1 MAMFRRARPH
11 LAVVVDEYGTVLGIV
26 TPADGLETIGGELAD
41 DAAARP
47 QVLKREDGSW
57 LVDAQVELQDLERAR
72 RRWARLWRLE
82 VVDLDGH
89 RLDKV
94 IGSRLSGV

>member
-57 LVDAQVELQDLERAR
+57 LVDAQVELQDLERALG
-72 RRWARLWRLE
+72 AGGLAS
-82 VVDLDGH
+82 GA
-89 RLDKV
+89 
-94 IGSRLSGV
+94 SRSSTLTVTAWIR